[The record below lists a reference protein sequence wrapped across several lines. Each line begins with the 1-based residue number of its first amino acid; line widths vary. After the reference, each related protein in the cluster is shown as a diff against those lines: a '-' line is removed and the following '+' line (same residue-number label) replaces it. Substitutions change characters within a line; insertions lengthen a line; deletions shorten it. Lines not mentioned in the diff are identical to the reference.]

1 MAVQGPWVGSSAVSE
16 TGVRWGWEQRIAV
29 RLPGAGWYSELIGRS
44 KEVILELTENTS
56 YNKDWLIDWLR
67 AQGGTPAVIN
77 VRGNMVSYS
86 ENVPT
91 FEFPADLPNAY
102 VTLNN
107 YSAIWGRGGRGAGGG
122 YRFANNATA
131 GGTAINNQIGGRL
144 RINNAGR
151 IAGGGGGGGTYNE
164 AALIGAVLYGAGG
177 GFPMGAGGAGALAA
191 GAAGSLSGPG
201 AGGTIEYP
209 YAGGSGGWAAQAGV
223 MGVGSVSATPLWPA
237 GGGAAVVGNAPVWR
251 SVGTIYGDRV

>member
-1 MAVQGPWVGSSAVSE
+1 MDIQGPWVGSSAVAE
-16 TGVRWGWEQRIAV
+16 TGMRWGTDQRVAV
-29 RLPGAGWYSELIGRS
+29 RLSYNGWYSELIGRS

-91 FEFPADLPNAY
+91 FEFPADLPNSY

-107 YSAIWGRGGRGAGGG
+107 YSGIWGRGGRGAGGG
-122 YRFANNATA
+122 SRFANNATA

-144 RINNAGR
+144 RINNAGQ
-151 IAGGGGGGGTYNE
+151 IGGGGGGGGTYNE
-164 AALIGAVLYGAGG
+164 VAIGAVLYGAGG
-177 GFPMGAGGAGALAA
+177 GFPMGEGGAGFFAA

-201 AGGTIEYP
+201 AGGTTGYP
-209 YAGGSGGWAAQAGV
+209 EHGGSGGLSARAGV
-223 MGVGSVSATPLWPA
+223 MGVGAVSATPLWPA
-237 GGGAAVVGNAPVWR
+237 GGGAAVVGNAPIWR